1 MKADDFEVFAE
12 YYDRIYLKRKDYEKE
27 AKSVKDI
34 ITGMEKGESNT
45 LLDVGCGTGEHLKH
59 LSSEYQCT
67 GVDINRRMIEVTRKK
82 VPEARFK
89 VANMIDFKLKDKF
102 DVIICLFSS
111 IGYVQSFSN
120 LVKTFE
126 TFYRHLH
133 DKGLVIVEPWVFK
146 KDYKKAKISLDI
158 LEDEEVKFV
167 RMATSKITRS
177 EWLVFMHY
185 LIGEKGEIRYIREL
199 HKMAL
204 LDYEDYVKAFK
215 IAQFKDIE
223 FFRDNLWDGC
233 RGLFVARK

>member
-1 MKADDFEVFAE
+1 MEKDDFRVFAQ
-12 YYDRIYLKRKDYEKE
+12 YYDHIYQKRKDYENESK
-27 AKSVKDI
+27 I
-34 ITGMEKGESNT
+34 IREIIRKIENIQSKT

-67 GVDINRRMIEVTRKK
+67 GVDINRRMIEVARKK

-89 VANMIDFKLKDKF
+89 VANMIDFRLKDKF
-102 DVIICLFSS
+102 DVTICLFSS
-111 IGYVQSFSN
+111 IGYVQSFKN

-133 DKGLVIVEPWVFK
+133 DKGLVMVEPWVFK
-146 KDYKKAKISLDI
+146 KDYKQAKISLDI
-158 LEDEEVKFV
+158 LEDEKVKFV

-185 LIGEKGEIRYIREL
+185 LIGEKGEIRYTREL

-204 LDYEDYVKAFK
+204 LDCEDYLKALK
-215 IAQFKDIE
+215 IAQFKDME
-223 FFRDNLWDGC
+223 FFKDNLWDGC